1 MKLWEVLVR
10 RQMMYINYFLHKER
24 KTPSQSNAC
33 SFILNVLRPQFAQ
46 KFPQQARKPETKT
59 HNIVNVWELSS

>member
-1 MKLWEVLVR
+1 
-10 RQMMYINYFLHKER
+10 MMHINYFLHKER

-33 SFILNVLRPQFAQ
+33 SFAFLKNVLRPQFAQ

-59 HNIVNVWELSS
+59 HKIVNVWELSS